1 VKNRANCTVEN
12 AQYTLQGQKLLAQGI
27 ALGITMN
34 DTNAL

>member
-1 VKNRANCTVEN
+1 MKSEEWE
-12 AQYTLQGQKLLAQGI
+12 LPFFSEKLLAQGI